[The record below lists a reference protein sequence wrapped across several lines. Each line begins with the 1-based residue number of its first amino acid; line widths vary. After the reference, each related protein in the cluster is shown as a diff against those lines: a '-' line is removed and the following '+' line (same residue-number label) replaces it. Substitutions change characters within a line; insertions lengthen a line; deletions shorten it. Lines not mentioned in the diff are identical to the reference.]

1 MKGARRSS
9 AGSIAMHNTD
19 RIETVMHY
27 HERTKHQFNRY
38 ADGPGQLDWANQPNP
53 FRRYEGAQLVRLP
66 LLTVHEAPRSPYY
79 DDLYDRGSVPS
90 APLTIHALSR
100 LLQYALAISAWKQA
114 GATRWALRCNP
125 SSGNLHPTE
134 AYLLIGAL
142 PGLGDAPGLY
152 HYAPREHGLERRA
165 DCSAALSTAL
175 MREFPAQAFL
185 VGLSSIHWRE
195 AWKYGERAFRYCQ
208 HDVGHAIGALRIAAA
223 TLGWSASLL
232 HGPADETIENL
243 LGLNRAEDFAG
254 AEREHPDAVLAVW
267 PTDLGGDEQARTHR
281 EMAGHLDSA
290 LVHQL
295 TREHW
300 HGTANRLSRDDPVR
314 WEVIDEV
321 AVATRKPASEAQGF
335 SALETLVVERN
346 DRASTDGPA
355 AAQIILQR
363 RSLQACDGR
372 TSIAVD
378 RFYRMLTRLMPR
390 VELTASRRP
399 MPWDTLACNPT
410 IHLGL
415 FVHRVDGLE
424 PGLYLLARDPTK
436 MDRLKRAMRRPF
448 DWSTPPGCPADLP
461 LRLLEVGDARRLAT
475 QLSCHQDIAG
485 DGAFSLAMIAEYQEA
500 LFTHGAW
507 FYRRL
512 FWETGLIGQVLYLE
526 AEAAG
531 VRATGIGCYFDDPVH
546 RLFGLEDLAFQSLY
560 HFTVGGA
567 VDDPRLTTLA
577 PYGVNADTQGHG
589 IGLR

>member
-1 MKGARRSS
+1 MHDTDQIEA
-9 AGSIAMHNTD
+9 AM
-19 RIETVMHY
+19 RY

-53 FRRYEGAQLVRLP
+53 FRRYEGAPLVRLP
-66 LLTVHEAPRSPYY
+66 LLAAHEAPRSPYY
-79 DDLYDRGSVPS
+79 DDLYHRGSVPS

-165 DCSAALSTAL
+165 DCNAALRTAL

-223 TLGWSASLL
+223 TLGWSAMLL
-232 HGPADETIENL
+232 HGLADRTIDDL
-243 LGLNRAEDFAG
+243 LGLNRAQDFAG
-254 AEREHPDAVLAVW
+254 AEREQTDAVLAVW
-267 PTDLGGDEQARTHR
+267 PTDPAEDGRARVQRTIPH
-281 EMAGHLDSA
+281 HLDLGLA
-290 LVHQL
+290 LQL
-295 TREHW
+295 TRERW
-300 HGTANRLSRDDPVR
+300 HGTANRLSRDDPVH
-314 WEVIDEV
+314 WEGIDEV
-321 AVATRKPASEAQGF
+321 AVATRKPASEAHGF
-335 SALETLVVERN
+335 SALETLVVERE
-346 DRASTDGPA
+346 DRASTDGPVA
-355 AAQIILQR
+355 GRIILQR

-372 TSIAVD
+372 TSIAAD
-378 RFYRMLTRLMPR
+378 RLYRMLDRLMPR

-399 MPWDTLACNPT
+399 MPWDTLAWDPT

-436 MDRLKRAMRRPF
+436 MDRLKRAMHRPF

-461 LRLLEVGDARRLAT
+461 LRMLEAGDAQRLAT

-546 RLFGLEDLAFQSLY
+546 RVFGLEDLAFQSLY
-560 HFTVGGA
+560 HFAVGGA

-577 PYGVNADTQGHG
+577 PYGIDADVQGHG
-589 IGLR
+589 IDLR